1 MKKSRI
7 LLCMLLAMVL
17 ALGSLLTACGG
28 AATPAATS
36 ESASASASA
45 SESSSAAPAEKFK
58 IGIAMPTKS
67 SARWIADGDNMVKVL
82 QEMGYETDL
91 QYAEDVIENQVSQIE
106 NMITTG
112 ADALVIAAIDGEALG
127 QVLTKANE
135 AKIPVIAYD
144 RLIRGSEFVSYYAT
158 FDNFKVGVQ
167 QATTLVKGL
176 KLDAGEKGPFNIEL
190 FAGSPDDNN
199 AYFFFDGAMSVLQ
212 PYIDSGVLVVKSG
225 QTKFEQVATLR
236 WDGATAQARMDN
248 ILTSTYSKD
257 VTVDA
262 VLSPYDGISIG
273 IISALKSAGYF
284 GTGKKPLVSG
294 QDAEVPS
301 VKSIIAGEQYS
312 TIFKDTRE
320 LAKKAATMVDAVL
333 KGSEPEVNDT
343 KTYDNGVKVVPS
355 YLLEPIAVDVTN
367 YKDALIGSGYY
378 TEDDLK

>member
-1 MKKSRI
+1 MKRSNKLI
-7 LLCMLLAMVL
+7 ALFLVL
-17 ALGSLLTACGG
+17 TLGIAVIAAGCG
-28 AATPAATS
+28 AAATTAAPAATTT
-36 ESASASASA
+36 
-45 SESSSAAPAEKFK
+45 AAAAETTTAAAAGETLKV
-58 IGIAMPTKS
+58 GIAMPTKS
-67 SARWIADGDNMVKVL
+67 SARWIADGDNMVKVF
-82 QEMGYETDL
+82 QELGYETDL
-91 QYAEDVIENQVSQIE
+91 QYAEDVVENQVSQLE

-135 AKIPVIAYD
+135 AGIPVVAYD

-225 QTKFEQVATLR
+225 QTAFDQVATLR

-248 ILTSTYSKD
+248 ILTSNYSKD

-284 GTGKKPLVSG
+284 GSGKRPLVSG
-294 QDAEVPS
+294 QDAEAPS

-320 LAKKAATMVDAVL
+320 LAKKAASMVDAVL
-333 KGSEPEVNDT
+333 KGTEPEVNDT

-355 YLLEPIAVDVTN
+355 YLLEPVAVDITN
-367 YKDALIGSGYY
+367 YKAALIDSGYY
-378 TEDDLK
+378 TEADLK